1 MEAKEQNS
9 TSVNNSFMQESVMD
23 INNVLES
30 TRTKEGKTMET
41 NAENIEQEMKAKRKK
56 KELEQ
61 QPIQQEETL
70 NPLEVKIQQMQQ
82 KINAL
87 EKQLEEKNNFSNI
100 NKPNI
105 TETTNEES
113 EITQTAQT
121 KQQENEQKTL
131 DFSMVVGGKFK
142 TYSNMQLKEHN
153 EVGDYCVLS
162 NGKDSVTVSTKTFEE
177 LNKPAENK
185 QAEPNYRNMIKN
197 QYDYYFEPKKNTANN
212 FRHNLSVYCR
222 KEANSPVEALNIAK
236 ELIGKMDT
244 KEQEKI
250 KLLLKQMENEEQT
263 VNDIVVGMYHEAVKE
278 FPLNED
284 IIQKTYPGDARKR
297 LTSDVISEKGKAI
310 SDDGDINKNPK
321 IGQTFSNIVMKVDS
335 VVGNGKKEMQFDSLT
350 LVSSSKTS
358 NKVTL
363 MDKNNSYIE
372 VDREKFIDSYKK
384 NLEQENKQSHKKSR
398 SNTMEISY

>member
-121 KQQENEQKTL
+121 NEPLPKVKFRSLFAKDDQEFTGQNIGRIETFRKQLINNIISKDDDVILVSKKQLEEN
-131 DFSMVVGGKFK
+131 G
-142 TYSNMQLKEHN
+142 
-153 EVGDYCVLS
+153 
-162 NGKDSVTVSTKTFEE
+162 
-177 LNKPAENK
+177 
-185 QAEPNYRNMIKN
+185 I
-197 QYDYYFEPKKNTANN
+197 EPKKEIP
-212 FRHNLSVYCR
+212 RDR
-222 KEANSPVEALNIAK
+222 K
-236 ELIGKMDT
+236 
-244 KEQEKI
+244 
-250 KLLLKQMENEEQT
+250 
-263 VNDIVVGMYHEAVKE
+263 
-278 FPLNED
+278 
-284 IIQKTYPGDARKR
+284 
-297 LTSDVISEKGKAI
+297 
-310 SDDGDINKNPK
+310 
-321 IGQTFSNIVMKVDS
+321 S
-335 VVGNGKKEMQFDSLT
+335 VV
-350 LVSSSKTS
+350 
-358 NKVTL
+358 
-363 MDKNNSYIE
+363 
-372 VDREKFIDSYKK
+372 
-384 NLEQENKQSHKKSR
+384 
-398 SNTMEISY
+398 